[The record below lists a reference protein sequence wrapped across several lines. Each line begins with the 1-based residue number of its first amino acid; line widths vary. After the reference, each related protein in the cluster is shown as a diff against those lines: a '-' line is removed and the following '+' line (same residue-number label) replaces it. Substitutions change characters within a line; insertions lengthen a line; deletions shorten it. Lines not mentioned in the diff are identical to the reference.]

1 MRFVDGE
8 RRDTG
13 GLVQALRVVRHG
25 APAEA
30 LELVEIPVPDVGP
43 GEVRIAVAAAS
54 VNFGDIARCR
64 GTLASVMGQ
73 VPFTLGM
80 DVCGIVEAAGDGAEA
95 WLGRRVVAMTNQSF
109 GGMADSAVAAQTG
122 VFEAP
127 PTLDDVE
134 AAAFTLPFHT
144 SFLALHTRAR
154 LQAGETLL
162 VVGGAGAVGTAAI
175 QLGVAAGAR
184 VLALAGGPEKGRVCE
199 SLGATAIDYDTDDVF
214 DRVMELTDGTGAEVV
229 CDLVGGDRTETV
241 WTCVAREGRY
251 LPVGFNDDPES
262 GQTGRPLRRVSM
274 GNFSVLGVMLGYTH
288 MPIELRKFGINTFP
302 PETGVA
308 VHAAL
313 CELVAA
319 GKIRPVVGRRIPLSD
334 VAAALD
340 DHEHRRTTG
349 RTVVDLSIA

>member
-1 MRFVDGE
+1 MR
-8 RRDTG
+8 
-13 GLVQALRVVRHG
+13 ALRVVRHG

-30 LELVEIPVPDVGP
+30 IEIVEIPAPDVGS

-64 GTLASVMGQ
+64 GTMASVMGQ

-80 DVCGIVEAAGDGAEA
+80 DVCGVVDAAGEGAED
-95 WLGRRVVAMTNQSF
+95 WIGRRVVAMTNQSF
-109 GGMADSAVAAQTG
+109 GGMAESALAARTG
-122 VFEAP
+122 VFNAP
-127 PTLDDVE
+127 ASLDDVE

-144 SFLALHTRAR
+144 GYLALHTRAG

-162 VVGGAGAVGTAAI
+162 VVGAAGAVGTAVV

-184 VLALAGGPEKGRVCE
+184 VIALARGAEKGQVCAD
-199 SLGATAIDYDTDDVF
+199 LGATPVDSTTDDVF
-214 DRVMELTDGTGAEVV
+214 DRVMELTDGNGAEVV
-229 CDLVGGDRTETV
+229 CDLVGGDRTETI
-241 WTCVAREGRY
+241 WTCVARDGRY
-251 LPVGFNDDPES
+251 LAVGFNDDPEA
-262 GQTGRPLRRVSM
+262 GMTGRPLRKVSM

-319 GKIRPVVGRRIPLSD
+319 GSIRPVIGRRIGLED

-349 RTVVDLSIA
+349 RTVVDLSLT